1 MARWLPLLVV
11 MGAIAVVV
19 LGILLPRPV
28 RNSAT
33 ANPAGRPFW
42 SASFR
47 TSVGTAKDTSRFQRS
62 ANLPEFG
69 AEQIV
74 AGKIA
79 KFAENRLKVCR
90 AMAERF
96 HIAVPAEVEQFFAAA
111 AAGRWPELTSRFQAL
126 QQQRRN
132 GDQHLQALWGPIVEA
147 YSVVEETQSWP
158 AQKLLDYGE
167 SILGSL
173 QPGMVYVGGTDPG
186 RFIPTLLNETSDGDR
201 HIVLTQNAM
210 ADNTYLQ
217 YVGFL
222 YGDQMTTLTEEDSQ
236 RAFQE
241 YIEDARKRLAHDQR
255 FPDEPKQIRP
265 GENVHES
272 DGRLEVSGEVA
283 VMAINERLLTML
295 MDQNPSLS
303 FALEESYPLKSTYAD
318 ALPLGPIMQLR
329 AANGQSGFTPDAA
342 AQVVNYWRNTA
353 QDLASDPTIT
363 ADSEP
368 LKEYAKMVAAQA
380 SLLADHNYTSQ
391 AEQAYQV
398 AVQILPGCPEAVF
411 QYVNLLMGQNRV
423 ADALAVLQ
431 NAILAAPENKQ
442 LRDLLQNVK
451 SIQEQNGG
459 P

>member
-1 MARWLPLLVV
+1 
-11 MGAIAVVV
+11 
-19 LGILLPRPV
+19 
-28 RNSAT
+28 
-33 ANPAGRPFW
+33 
-42 SASFR
+42 
-47 TSVGTAKDTSRFQRS
+47 
-62 ANLPEFG
+62 
-69 AEQIV
+69 
-74 AGKIA
+74 
-79 KFAENRLKVCR
+79 
-90 AMAERF
+90 
-96 HIAVPAEVEQFFAAA
+96 
-111 AAGRWPELTSRFQAL
+111 
-126 QQQRRN
+126 
-132 GDQHLQALWGPIVEA
+132 
-147 YSVVEETQSWP
+147 
-158 AQKLLDYGE
+158 
-167 SILGSL
+167 
-173 QPGMVYVGGTDPG
+173 MVYVGGTDPG

-329 AANGQSGFTPDAA
+329 AANGQSSFTPDAA